1 VFSSTVAAIS
11 TPLGSGGIGVIRIS
25 GEEATQVADKL
36 FKSLSGRKISELK
49 GYSALYGEF
58 FDSDGRIDNGVA
70 IYFRAPKSYTGENVV
85 ELSCHGGTHI
95 AKRLLRACIQAGAS
109 AAGPGEFTKRA
120 FLNGKLD
127 LIEAES
133 VMGLIGAVN
142 DQQLKLLSGAHTGKT
157 SEKIALIKQKLIGI
171 AAAVSVNADYPDEDL
186 PELEGNRLLSDLEDT
201 LGVLETALKEY
212 DAGKILREGIDT
224 VIVGKPNV
232 GKSTLMNLLSGTK
245 RSIVTEIAGTT
256 RDVIE
261 DTVTLGDIILRLADT
276 AGIHAT
282 GDMVESA
289 GVELAKERLSHA
301 QLVLAVFD
309 ASAPLDADDREILEA
324 IKDKNVII
332 ILNKWDKPR
341 VLSPDDFKNF
351 YTVCICAK
359 QGDGLEELKAEVERI
374 AGIKDLDTSAA
385 VLISERQRECALKAK
400 NAVQS
405 ALDAINSGL
414 TTDAVGIC
422 IDDAIAALLELTGER
437 VTNEVTDEIFRSFC
451 VGK

>member
-1 VFSSTVAAIS
+1 MFSTTVAAIS

-25 GEEATQVADKL
+25 GEEAAQVADKL
-36 FKSLSGRKISELK
+36 FKSISGKKISDLK

-58 FDSDGRIDNGVA
+58 FDSEGRIDNGVA
-70 IYFRAPKSYTGENVV
+70 LYFRAPKSYTGEDVV
-85 ELSCHGGTHI
+85 ELSCHGGAHI
-95 AKRLLRACIQAGAS
+95 AKRLLRACIQAGAH

-120 FLNGKLD
+120 FLNSKLD

-133 VMGLIGAVN
+133 VMGLISAVN

-171 AAAVSVNADYPDEDL
+171 AAAVSVSADYPDEDL
-186 PELEGNRLLSDLEDT
+186 PELEGDRLLTDLRDT
-201 LGVLETALKEY
+201 SNVLETALKEY
-212 DAGKILREGIDT
+212 DAGKVLREGIDT

-261 DTVTLGDIILRLADT
+261 DTIMLGYIILRLADT

-289 GVELAKERLSHA
+289 GVELAKERLSCA

-309 ASAPLDADDREILEA
+309 ASNPLDDDDREILEE

-341 VLSPDDFKNF
+341 VLSPDDFKDF
-351 YTVCICAK
+351 PTVCICAK
-359 QGDGLEELKAEVERI
+359 QGDGLEKLKAEVEHI
-374 AGIKDLDTSAA
+374 AGVKDLDTSAA

-400 NAVQS
+400 DAVEN
-405 ALDAINSGL
+405 ALDAVVSGL

-422 IDDAIAALLELTGER
+422 IDDAISALLELTGER